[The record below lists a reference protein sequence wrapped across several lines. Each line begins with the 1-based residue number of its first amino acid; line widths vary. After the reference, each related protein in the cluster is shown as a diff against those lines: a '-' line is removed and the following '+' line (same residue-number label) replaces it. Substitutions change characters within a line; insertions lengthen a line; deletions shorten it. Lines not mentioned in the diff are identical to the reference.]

1 MFTPQVDVDGTAET
15 TQFAR
20 LVTASR
26 ATNVANTQH
35 ERFPLSKLA
44 RQ

>member
-1 MFTPQVDVDGTAET
+1 MFIRQVDVYGAAET
-15 TQFAR
+15 TQLAR

-35 ERFPLSKLA
+35 ERSPLSKLA